1 MRRYRRWT
9 MEQKRAAVE
18 RMSYCGHEQLAA
30 EIGIPKRQ
38 LYSWR
43 KDVEGV
49 RAGAAEA
56 ERGLSRE
63 QRLERE
69 NERLKQALAGKVVEV
84 DFLRGAL
91 RRIAARRQ
99 ASSGLGETASTSKCV

>member
-9 MEQKRAAVE
+9 IEQKRAAVE
-18 RMSYCGHEQLAA
+18 RMSYCGHKELAA
-30 EIGIPKRQ
+30 EIGIPQRQ

-43 KDVEGV
+43 RDVERWQLGQV
-49 RAGAAEA
+49 GA
-56 ERGLSRE
+56 E
-63 QRLERE
+63 QRLTLEQRLQRE
-69 NERLKQALAGKVVEV
+69 NQRLKQALAGKVVEV

-99 ASSGLGETASTSKCV
+99 HSNDAGETASTSKSE

>member
-18 RMSYCGHEQLAA
+18 RMSSCEHEKLAA

-43 KDVEGV
+43 RDVERWRLGQ
-49 RAGAAEA
+49 GEA
-56 ERGLSRE
+56 EGRLSLE
-63 QRLERE
+63 QRLQRE
-69 NERLKQALAGKVVEV
+69 NQRLKQALAGKVVEV

-91 RRIAARRQ
+91 RRIEARRQ
-99 ASSGLGETASTSKCV
+99 RSNATGETASTSKCE

>member
-9 MEQKRAAVE
+9 IEQKRAAVE
-18 RMSYCGHEQLAA
+18 RMSYCGHDKLAA

-43 KDVEGV
+43 RDVERWQLG
-49 RAGAAEA
+49 RAKPDG
-56 ERGLSRE
+56 GLSLE
-63 QRLERE
+63 QRLQRE
-69 NERLKQALAGKVVEV
+69 NQRLKQALAGKVVEV

-91 RRIAARRQ
+91 RRIEARGQQSNAA
-99 ASSGLGETASTSKCV
+99 GETASTSKSE

>member
-18 RMSYCGHEQLAA
+18 RMSYCGHEELAA

-43 KDVEGV
+43 KDVERWRVGQG
-49 RAGAAEA
+49 AGEG
-56 ERGLSRE
+56 RLSLE

-69 NERLKQALAGKVVEV
+69 NQRLKQALAGKVVEV

-91 RRIAARRQ
+91 RRIEARRQ
-99 ASSGLGETASTSKCV
+99 ASSGHGETASKKKCE

>member
-18 RMSYCGHEQLAA
+18 RMSYCGDEELAA
-30 EIGIPKRQ
+30 EIGIAKRQ

-43 KDVEGV
+43 KDVERWQLGM
-49 RAGAAEA
+49 AKPEG
-56 ERGLSRE
+56 GLSQE
-63 QRLERE
+63 QRWQRE
-69 NERLKQALAGKVVEV
+69 NQGLKQALAGKVVEV

-91 RRIAARRQ
+91 RSIEARRQ
-99 ASSGLGETASTSKCV
+99 RSNAAGETASTSKSE

>member
-18 RMSYCGHEQLAA
+18 RMSDCGHKELAA
-30 EIGIPKRQ
+30 EIGIPQRQ

-43 KDVEGV
+43 RDVEAWQ
-49 RAGAAEA
+49 AGQAKPEG
-56 ERGLSRE
+56 GLSLE
-63 QRLERE
+63 QRLQRD
-69 NERLKQALAGKVVEV
+69 NQRLKQALAGKVVEV

-91 RRIAARRQ
+91 RRIEARRQ
-99 ASSGLGETASTSKCV
+99 RSNATGETASTSKSE

>member
-18 RMSYCGHEQLAA
+18 RMSCCGHKELAA
-30 EIGIPKRQ
+30 EIGIPQRQ

-43 KDVEGV
+43 RDVERWQLGQ
-49 RAGAAEA
+49 AGT
-56 ERGLSRE
+56 E
-63 QRLERE
+63 QRLTQEQRLQRE
-69 NERLKQALAGKVVEV
+69 NQRLKQALAGKVVEV

-91 RRIAARRQ
+91 RRIEARRRH
-99 ASSGLGETASTSKCV
+99 SSAAGETASTSKSE

>member
-30 EIGIPKRQ
+30 ELGIAKRQ

-43 KDVEGV
+43 RDVERWQLGT
-49 RAGAAEA
+49 AKPE
-56 ERGLSRE
+56 EGLSLE
-63 QRLERE
+63 QRLQRE
-69 NERLKQALAGKVVEV
+69 NQRLKQALAGKVVEV

-91 RRIAARRQ
+91 RRIEARRQ
-99 ASSGLGETASTSKCV
+99 RSNAAGETASTSKSK

>member
-30 EIGIPKRQ
+30 ELGIPKRQ

-43 KDVEGV
+43 KDVGRWQLGTAKPEG
-49 RAGAAEA
+49 
-56 ERGLSRE
+56 GLSQE
-63 QRLERE
+63 QRLQRE
-69 NERLKQALAGKVVEV
+69 NQKLKQALAGKVVEV

-91 RRIAARRQ
+91 RRIEARRQ
-99 ASSGLGETASTSKCV
+99 RSSAAGETASTSKSE